1 MTTRM
6 FLRLA
11 CCLNSLQRLAAV
23 RSRFRFVPLV
33 GCVLGAVSAWRTGI
47 MSMRVRLIGLDP
59 EVALRQ
65 GSPDGALVAWI
76 FDVVVVE
83 RMFAE

>member
-1 MTTRM
+1 M
-6 FLRLA
+6 RLGA
-11 CCLNSLQRLAAV
+11 DV

-47 MSMRVRLIGLDP
+47 MSMRVRLIGLEQ

-65 GSPDGALVAWI
+65 GSLDGAFVAWVI
-76 FDVVVVE
+76 GVVVME